1 MIASASPNYNPGFPP
16 CARDAISPRSRIT
29 PRVTALAVGETRFA
43 GPESPPGA
51 TTEPAGCIPGIAAS
65 PTAVAATRLR
75 SGTVGHNNMRLDFNA
90 RSAALRCLASA
101 ARACCPTYSRRPC
114 YSRSGP
120 FPLSL
125 RDGFVAADRL
135 DLAGRVELIAQP
147 LSGQT
152 TRQFQCDHA
161 RSAVARAASVARSP
175 RPSSAGVSREARAAD
190 PSWTLARIDTG
201 CPSDVAPGLSS
212 RPSTRRSG
220 VHVRPRRQ
228 PSSHFATRGH
238 NVDHAQLDSGNRLEG
253 TQGG

>member
-1 MIASASPNYNPGFPP
+1 MLVPTTTQGFP
-16 CARDAISPRSRIT
+16 
-29 PRVTALAVGETRFA
+29 RVHATQSHLA
-43 GPESPPGA
+43 PESPH
-51 TTEPAGCIPGIAAS
+51 AS
-65 PTAVAATRLR
+65 LR
-75 SGTVGHNNMRLDFNA
+75 SPSVTTPLRWTRVPTGRDNGTGRLHYRHRRLPDSCRGHPAAVGHRRA
-90 RSAALRCLASA
+90 QQHA
-101 ARACCPTYSRRPC
+101 ARFQRPF
-114 YSRSGP
+114 RGLKVSGIGREGLLP
-120 FPLSL
+120 YLQSETVLLEAARFPLSL

-175 RPSSAGVSREARAAD
+175 RPSSAGVLREARAAD
-190 PSWTLARIDTG
+190 PSWRLARIDTG

-220 VHVRPRRQ
+220 EHVRPRRQ